1 MNVVVIKVVIE
12 MPDVKILFD
21 YTYMYVNVLLDM
33 SLMVIYTLISTSVQP
48 RPTRVVKI
56 ETVRIPLVHIIASV
70 KSDISLKIR
79 NKSTATK
86 VKIKLV
92 IQI

>member
-33 SLMVIYTLISTSVQP
+33 SLMVIYIL
-48 RPTRVVKI
+48 
-56 ETVRIPLVHIIASV
+56 
-70 KSDISLKIR
+70 
-79 NKSTATK
+79 
-86 VKIKLV
+86 
-92 IQI
+92 